1 MTDFIRG
8 STRPVV
14 TIIFAAA
21 IAQIVV
27 EGINPPGWFLSL
39 AIPILLWWFGERTI
53 GHIKEGKDVAKKE

>member
-53 GHIKEGKDVAKKE
+53 GHIKEKKDGK